1 MTALP
6 ASVDRD
12 ILDHR
17 IIVAIT
23 AIRETRGCT
32 IHEAIDVFAARYEE
46 LRRDR
51 PDDFSVRPEEYGRG
65 FVGGDASGVAG
76 SANSVGRGPGDS
88 WEPGFPHG

>member
-17 IIVAIT
+17 IIVAIM

-51 PDDFSVRPEEYGRG
+51 PDDFSVGPEEYGRG
-65 FVGGDASGVAG
+65 FYS
-76 SANSVGRGPGDS
+76 
-88 WEPGFPHG
+88 

>member
-17 IIVAIT
+17 IIFALKT
-23 AIRETRGCT
+23 IRETLGCT
-32 IHEAIDVFAARYEE
+32 IPEAIDVFVVRYEE

-51 PDDFSVRPEEYGRG
+51 PGDFSVPPEEYGQG
-65 FVGGDASGVAG
+65 FYS
-76 SANSVGRGPGDS
+76 
-88 WEPGFPHG
+88 

>member
-17 IIVAIT
+17 IIFAIM
-23 AIRETRGCT
+23 AIREALGCT

-51 PDDFSVRPEEYGRG
+51 PDDFTVGPVEYGQG
-65 FVGGDASGVAG
+65 FYS
-76 SANSVGRGPGDS
+76 
-88 WEPGFPHG
+88 